1 MNNHEELI
9 RLYELATSKEYQ
21 AIKEELVKYIIKASS
36 GSLSAEKLQGM
47 LLLLNIPNNWILDY
61 ENELKKRKK
70 DM

>member
-1 MNNHEELI
+1 MSNHEELI

-47 LLLLNIPNNWILDY
+47 LLLLNVPDNWILDY